1 MAEPIQSKRARK
13 RQHEENLIRLKERK
27 AKYGIDPPLSLLNEI
42 DHEEECIA
50 KLDQE
55 IREDLRLLSPLPPQ
69 RYGRFIG
76 RKGSLDKVFAA
87 LEDPEAH
94 WIIAIDGIGGVGKT
108 ALAREVV
115 NRSLEAGD
123 FYAVVW
129 ESAKPEEFTGGGT
142 QEQFTAD
149 IDFDNLLDLIGRK
162 LGYFEVASK
171 RTIEEK
177 RKLVRYILGNERYL
191 VVVDNLETLG
201 GYRDLVNNLGGM
213 FTRSKAIL
221 TTRKKVAEFRHIY
234 SVSLGGMERDES
246 IEFIRSVA
254 GERGE
259 AGDVIRLADEAT
271 LERIH
276 AATGGLPL
284 AMELVVGQATRSS
297 LEAVLERLQTVNFQA
312 IERPDSAED
321 VYNQFF
327 KFIYWDAWK
336 QLSDEAKTLLIGL
349 GTFDLAEGADEEE
362 LAIVSGLGVTILG
375 DVAGE
380 LIGHSLIHRSIR
392 DVQPIFFLHPLTH
405 RFVQSDLVRA

>member
-1 MAEPIQSKRARK
+1 MTEPIQSKRARK
-13 RQHEENLIRLKERK
+13 RQHEKNRLLLEERK
-27 AKYGIDPPLSLLNEI
+27 AKYGINPPLSLLNEI
-42 DHEEECIA
+42 DHEEEQIE
-50 KLDQE
+50 KLHQE
-55 IREDLRLLSPLPPQ
+55 IREDLRRLSPLPPQ

-76 RKGSLDKVFAA
+76 RKNSLNKIFAA
-87 LEDPEAH
+87 LVDPEAH

-115 NRSLEAGD
+115 NCSLETGD

-129 ESAKPEEFTGGGT
+129 ESAKPEEFTGGGM
-142 QEQFTAD
+142 QQQFTAD

-171 RTIEEK
+171 RTIKEK
-177 RKLVRYILGNERYL
+177 RELVRHILGSERYL
-191 VVVDNLETLG
+191 VVVDNLETIE
-201 GYRDLVNNLGGM
+201 GYRDLVNNLDGL
-213 FTRSKAIL
+213 FARSKAVL

-246 IEFIRSVA
+246 IEFLMSVA
-254 GERGE
+254 EERGE

-276 AATGGLPL
+276 TATGGLPL

-336 QLSDEAKTLLIGL
+336 QLSDEAKMLLIGL
-349 GTFDLAEGADEEE
+349 GAFDLAEGAEEEE
-362 LAIVSGLGVTILG
+362 LPIVSGLEADILG
-375 DVAGE
+375 DAAGE
-380 LIGHSLIHRSIR
+380 LVGHSLIHRSIKNG
-392 DVQPIFFLHPLTH
+392 QHIFFLHPLTH
-405 RFVQSDLVRA
+405 RFVQADLVET